1 MKKMLIFTVVVLILG
16 VSGFLFL
23 RKNKKVVYQKIQ
35 PERGSIA
42 VEFRIS
48 GTVQPRNRLEI
59 KPQVAGRIESI
70 LVVEGQKVKKGEI
83 LAWMSSTERAA
94 LLDIAR
100 AKGEEELKKWE
111 DTYKPTPIISPLD
124 GFIIVRNKE
133 PGQVV
138 SLNDVI
144 LVMADK
150 LIVEANVDE
159 TDLSYIKL
167 GQKVNMFLD
176 AYPENKFTGIVEHI
190 AYESE
195 IINNVT
201 VYKIKILPIK
211 TPLDFRSGMTATV
224 EVVANQKND
233 VLLLP
238 VEAIIEKDDKKFV
251 MVETENKK
259 PERRRIETG
268 ISNGSKIEIVSGITE
283 DETIL
288 IPVKDGKKERRSI
301 SAQRQMMG
309 IPVGPR

>member
-23 RKNKKVVYQKIQ
+23 RKNKKVVYQKIR
-35 PERGSIA
+35 PERDSIA

>member
-42 VEFRIS
+42 VEFRLT
-48 GTVQPRNRLEI
+48 GMVQPRNRLEI